1 MGGSREHK
9 TPGSQAVCLVTDRNS
24 HNGPRPWH
32 GQRWTL
38 GAVWLLVNIMLY
50 YNLAKQIEYS
60 KLQLQIVKNCR
71 TA

>member
-1 MGGSREHK
+1 MGEP
-9 TPGSQAVCLVTDRNS
+9 PGSKAVCSVTDRNS
-24 HNGPRPWH
+24 HNGSRPWH

-60 KLQLQIVKNCR
+60 KLQLQIAKQLDEEYLPLV
-71 TA
+71 